1 VTTARTAVV
10 VLVALAV
17 RRATYSPPAT
27 GGTGFSIRLHYWVL
41 VALLGRLE
49 AGLLLGSLWVD
60 GSAPA
65 RRLYAVGAGGG
76 PLALALGLVSG
87 AVILLDPAS
96 GSVLELLQSTTAVL
110 TLSAAL
116 VGMTGALLGGL
127 LEIGHAID
135 TRVS

>member
-1 VTTARTAVV
+1 M
-10 VLVALAV
+10 
-17 RRATYSPPAT
+17 
-27 GGTGFSIRLHYWVL
+27 
-41 VALLGRLE
+41 
-49 AGLLLGSLWVD
+49 
-60 GSAPA
+60 A
-65 RRLYAVGAGGG
+65 RRRPDCTPSGPAGA